1 MAKGSAPKKNSAKK
15 ASTTTATKVKKP
27 KDTIIKKVFEG
38 CGFRHIHSD
47 NIHFEI
53 NSRRGEIDHIFV
65 YENVVVLCEETVQQD
80 VSSHFGNKKLF
91 HELISQ
97 SRTEFLSVYR
107 KLNQDFLDYLEKSD
121 FLDEEYEFRHIYFS
135 GHKEADEGLMLNSSI
150 LRIMQIQDANYF
162 DQLGKIIGS
171 SARYEMLK
179 YLKIELKDIG
189 DRRKNG
195 GSGTPFN
202 DFSAFVLPS
211 SQTNYPPGF
220 GIVSFYADPASLIR
234 RAYVMRKDGW
244 TQPEVSYQRFLKRT
258 KITSMRNY
266 LAQNKRVY
274 INNLIVTLPSESEI
288 RDPTTKA
295 NVALTGLTKICDAK
309 ISIPDELGTIGVID
323 GQHRIFSY
331 HEGRDGYE
339 STIKKYRERQNLLV
353 TGLIFPNHYD
363 EAQRAKFE
371 AELFLAINDT
381 QASVRSDLKQE
392 IEAIVNPLSP
402 IALAK
407 SIIAGLS
414 KDGPLAG
421 KLQRNLYDGS
431 ARMKTGSIVRYVLVP
446 MMKAPRSSTRKDTLI
461 AVWGETVGKAQLSS
475 DVDKASF
482 VAFSVLQINR
492 LLMGAMKNVRPGMW
506 NLSGA
511 KGDGILNPTTVGGF
525 LLCLKDILASGI
537 DITRI
542 DYEKD
547 FKNLGDFRFDGYR
560 SSRWSELGKA
570 LSKTYVLL

>member
-1 MAKGSAPKKNSAKK
+1 MAKEKAPKNNSVSKK
-15 ASTTTATKVKKP
+15 STTTAQVKKP
-27 KDTIIKKVFEG
+27 KDTIIRKVFEG
-38 CGFRHIHSD
+38 CGFRHIQSD

-53 NSRRGEIDHIFV
+53 HSRKGEIDHIFV

-80 VSSHFGNKKLF
+80 VSSHFGNKKFF
-91 HELISQ
+91 HELIAQ
-97 SRTEFLSVYR
+97 SRPEFLKIYR
-107 KLNQDFLDYLEKSD
+107 KLNQAFASYLDQSGFLE
-121 FLDEEYEFRHIYFS
+121 EEYEFRHIYFS
-135 GHKEADEGLMLNSSI
+135 GNKEADDGLTLNSTI

-179 YLKIELKDIG
+179 YLKIGLKDIG
-189 DRRKNG
+189 DRRKRG
-195 GSGTPFN
+195 GSGTPFT

-258 KITSMRNY
+258 KIASMRNY
-266 LAQNKRVY
+266 LSRNKRVY
-274 INNLIVTLPSESEI
+274 INNLIVTLPPESEI
-288 RDPTTKA
+288 RDPATKTTISLA
-295 NVALTGLTKICDAK
+295 GISRIFDAK

-331 HEGRDGYE
+331 HEGHDGYE
-339 STIKKYRERQNLLV
+339 STIKQYRERQNLLV
-353 TGLIFPNHYD
+353 TGLIFPTHYD
-363 EAQRAKFE
+363 DTQRAKFE

-407 SIIAGLS
+407 SIVAGLS
-414 KDGPLAG
+414 KEGPLAG

-446 MMKAPRSSTRKDTLI
+446 MMRAPRSSARRDTLI
-461 AVWGETVGKAQLSS
+461 AVWGAAAGKTELNS
-475 DVDKASF
+475 DVDKDSF
-482 VAFSVLQINR
+482 VAFAVLQINR
-492 LLMGAMKNVRPGMW
+492 LLMGAMKNVRPGTW
-506 NLSGA
+506 SLSGP
-511 KGDGILNPTTVGGF
+511 KSDGILNPTSVGGF
-525 LLCLKDILASGI
+525 MLCLKEILASDR

-547 FKNLGDFRFDGYR
+547 FKKLGEFKFDAYR
-560 SSRWSELGKA
+560 SSRWSEMGKA
-570 LSKTYVLL
+570 LSKEYFLL